1 MAGTFLKNLLGE
13 LSLDRAMIQ
22 ILDQPYLQD
31 LATRLKQNEA
41 VSEIMNKLDK
51 DEGVYGW
58 MDYDQLMQLREII
71 LPEMLMKH
79 SELESP
85 SSKIG
90 GELGETF
97 DDQFQSIFGKKKLA
111 GGGAFKPKI
120 KASFIRDKIGELI
133 NEFSEKF
140 GIEGPV
146 FDENPQAFTRDIA
159 NWIRLNVGDEFFF
172 HPKVKDSIKGNL
184 MHLDQVDV
192 GMDAGKH
199 YYPDIMETAMEKYP
213 LYSGLDDDLSKLEI
227 PQEDLRNALG
237 SAYATVHTFKELL
250 NAMEKAKG
258 YQKTFPDD
266 DIPKHARG
274 GITSLNK
281 GGPYGDVLE
290 YINLLDKEGKKFPV
304 PWDKLDEEY
313 QDAWTEAIKK
323 KHREEH
329 YSDTEHGWDVL
340 GFTAQP
346 DYIAQPYKRYWNEEE
361 GFYQKEPY
369 SPEQI
374 EGESWW
380 DKQRRISGRLE
391 PYGFDM
397 GEWAKLTGKDELAW
411 AKGLLQSATPGTGG
425 IPGFWGALANPVG
438 DYIENWEDYASQT
451 GDYPKF
457 HEQLGSSLGVGLPL
471 WWGIGKLGNKLPP
484 GMQSILKEL
493 FPLTFDKT
501 FGKGAGKNWYK
512 SMIRNPLNVL
522 RTHVDPWFN
531 KRMIQQGITKLAPRL
546 AAKGPLGA
554 AGPLGWAAAL
564 GLGAYDVY
572 SVYKW
577 LQDNSAEEMEE
588 LIPENE

>member
-1 MAGTFLKNLLGE
+1 MASGTFLKNLLGE

-41 VSEIMNKLDK
+41 VGEIMKKLDK

-85 SSKIG
+85 SPKIG

-111 GGGAFKPKI
+111 
-120 KASFIRDKIGELI
+120 
-133 NEFSEKF
+133 
-140 GIEGPV
+140 
-146 FDENPQAFTRDIA
+146 
-159 NWIRLNVGDEFFF
+159 
-172 HPKVKDSIKGNL
+172 
-184 MHLDQVDV
+184 
-192 GMDAGKH
+192 
-199 YYPDIMETAMEKYP
+199 
-213 LYSGLDDDLSKLEI
+213 
-227 PQEDLRNALG
+227 
-237 SAYATVHTFKELL
+237 
-250 NAMEKAKG
+250 
-258 YQKTFPDD
+258 
-266 DIPKHARG
+266 RG
-274 GITSLNK
+274 GITSLSE

-361 GFYQKEPY
+361 GYYQKEPY

-380 DKQRRISGRLE
+380 DKQRRIGGRLE

-425 IPGFWGALANPVG
+425 IPGFWGALANPIG

-451 GDYPKF
+451 GDYPKWY
-457 HEQLGSSLGVGLPL
+457 EQMGSSLGVGIPA
-471 WWGIGKLGNKLPP
+471 WMGIGWLGSKLPK
-484 GMQSILKEL
+484 GYQSVLKEL
-493 FPLTFDKT
+493 FPLTFDKA
-501 FGKGAGKNWYK
+501 FGKGAGTNWYK
-512 SMIRNPLNVL
+512 SMIRNPLNIM